1 MDIVPEFNTRCYLT
15 INDQVRGDVR
25 CYPLR
30 QTGDAERLVAD
41 FVTTIG
47 GGRIVTRPYSYEI
60 FDHDRGVRRPR
71 VGLEEDRGLTP
82 HTRPGTLPARG
93 VEPRLPP

>member
-1 MDIVPEFNTRCYLT
+1 MDIVPEFNTSCYLT

-30 QTGDAERLVAD
+30 RTGDAEKIVAE
-41 FVTTIG
+41 FVSAIG

-60 FDHDRGVRRPR
+60 FDDTEQY
-71 VGLEEDRGLTP
+71 VGHAWGWKKTE
-82 HTRPGTLPARG
+82 
-93 VEPRLPP
+93 V